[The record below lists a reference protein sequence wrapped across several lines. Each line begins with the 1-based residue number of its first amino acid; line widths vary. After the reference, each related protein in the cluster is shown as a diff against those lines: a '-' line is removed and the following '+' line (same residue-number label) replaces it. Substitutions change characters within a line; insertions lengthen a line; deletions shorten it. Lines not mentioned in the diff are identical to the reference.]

1 MARVDLS
8 GFDELI
14 RKAEDMKRRGAAGVQ
29 FREFFAAD
37 FMTENTDFS
46 SIDDLVEAS
55 GISVKSL
62 DDFRKIPEDFI
73 SRRTHF
79 SNCDEMIK
87 AATVMWTKRNL
98 GFDEK

>member
-1 MARVDLS
+1 MARVDFS
-8 GFDELI
+8 GFDELK
-14 RKAEDMKRRGAAGVQ
+14 RKAEDMKRKGTAGGQ
-29 FREFFAAD
+29 FKEFFSTD
-37 FMTENTDFS
+37 FMTENTEFS

-55 GISVKSL
+55 GISIRSL
-62 DDFRKIPEDFI
+62 DDFREIPDDFI
-73 SRRTHF
+73 SSRTHF